1 MKRYPSLIEDIPESV
16 VSTLFYFSLS
26 FALLFSLFYFPFF
39 FFIAAFST
47 DAPSSFSSLVLLS
60 LKFFS
65 FSVLL
70 YRTFYWIVQLL
81 SFYYWNFLFDISAPL
96 SLLPEILLSSPIVF
110 LLSTKISF
118 HFLYAYISLKISF
131 PALFA
136 PPLFYNT
143 RISFRSNHV
152 PLLLYPQSLFFLL
165 SFCFFLPFFLS
176 FFIDQIPPFHRRSNS
191 PLRIPRVARVLEISL
206 NPNSIVDGNVFRKEQ
221 NIIKR

>member
-1 MKRYPSLIEDIPESV
+1 MKRYPLSSRIFQNL
-16 VSTLFYFSLS
+16 LFRLYFIFRCHLLS
-26 FALLFSLFYFPFF
+26 FFLFFIFLF

-65 FSVLL
+65 FLVLL